1 MTEIRNSITRSD
13 RISASERL
21 IEALKEGEQSVKEK
35 GWIMADEVEAG
46 LEHD

>member
-13 RISASERL
+13 RISSSERL
-21 IEALKEGEQSVKEK
+21 IEALKEGEQSAKEK
-35 GWIMADEVEAG
+35 GWITADEVEAE

>member
-1 MTEIRNSITRSD
+1 MIEIRNSITRSD

-35 GWIMADEVEAG
+35 GWITADEVEAE